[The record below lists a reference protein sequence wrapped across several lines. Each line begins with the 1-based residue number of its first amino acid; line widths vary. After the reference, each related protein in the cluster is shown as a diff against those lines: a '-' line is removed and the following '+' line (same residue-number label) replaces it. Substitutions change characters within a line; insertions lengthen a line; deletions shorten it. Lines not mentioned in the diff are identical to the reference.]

1 MFYYA
6 RADTHYLL
14 YIYDNMRNELIDL
27 TNADVPD
34 ENRIEIVLQKSK
46 ETSLIRYEKQVY
58 NAESGKGPGG
68 WFSVLYKTSS
78 LLSNEQFAVFKAVH
92 EWRDKIARTDDE
104 STGFVMPNH
113 VIFTIARIL
122 PMDMIALLGL
132 LHPISHSV
140 KSRSGELL
148 KVIQD
153 SRARGKNG
161 PSMASFFNPKQA
173 TALSKPAA
181 SVTTKTLLTAI
192 IDETELVSEQSSFW
206 GGAFGSSLWEA
217 PSVDTN
223 ETLRLAVPL
232 PQLSSEVFSTPE
244 TSALAD
250 RSRSKA
256 VDLVSP
262 SPEPPTPEEPFVV
275 KRGGKRKS
283 EAISEDDADANTTG
297 DIDTSVNEADEM
309 SLEPES
315 ERRKRQ
321 KNTKRAEK
329 KERKRQKILAKSQSA
344 AEDEK
349 PFDYSK
355 AESVLSGKNKGGDR
369 GSKKQKKPF
378 DPYSKSENAE
388 GGMRRLQTERPG
400 KSHTFKN

>member
-14 YIYDNMRNELIDL
+14 YIYDNMRNELIDM
-27 TNADVPD
+27 TNSDVPD
-34 ENRIEIVLQKSK
+34 ENSIEIVVQKSK

-58 NAESGKGPGG
+58 NSENGKGPGG
-68 WFSVLYKTSS
+68 WFSLLYKTPS
-78 LLSNEQFAVFKAVH
+78 LFNNEQFAVFKAVH
-92 EWRDKIARTDDE
+92 EWRDKIARMDDE

-113 VIFTIARIL
+113 VIFTVAKII

-140 KSRSGELL
+140 KSRSGDLL

-153 SRARGKNG
+153 AKAQGKDG
-161 PSMASFFNPKQA
+161 PSMASVFNTKYA
-173 TALSKPAA
+173 SALSKTTIPVA
-181 SVTTKTLLTAI
+181 TKTLLTAVVN
-192 IDETELVSEQSSFW
+192 ETELVSEQSSFW
-206 GGAFGSSLWEA
+206 GGAFGSSLWET

-232 PQLSSEVFSTPE
+232 PQLSSEIFATPE
-244 TSALAD
+244 TTGLAD
-250 RSRSKA
+250 RSRSKPA
-256 VDLVSP
+256 DVVSP
-262 SPEPPTPEEPFVV
+262 SPEPHIPEEPFVV

-283 EAISEDDADANTTG
+283 EAISDDDTDLHTTG
-297 DIDTSVNEADEM
+297 DFDTSVNEADEM

-315 ERRKRQ
+315 ERTKRQ
-321 KNTKRAEK
+321 KNIKKAGK
-329 KERKRQKILAKSQSA
+329 KERKRQKNLAKNQST
-344 AEDEK
+344 AEAEA

-369 GSKKQKKPF
+369 GPKKQKKPF

>member
-14 YIYDNMRNELIDL
+14 FIYDNMRNELIER
-27 TNADVPD
+27 TNTNVPD
-34 ENRIEIVLQKSK
+34 ENKLEIVLQKSK

-68 WFSVLYKTSS
+68 WFSLLYKTPA

-92 EWRDKIARTDDE
+92 EWRDKVARIDDE
-104 STGFVMPNH
+104 STGFIMPNH
-113 VIFTIARIL
+113 VIFTIAKIL

-132 LHPISHSV
+132 LHPISFGV

-153 SRARGKNG
+153 AKAQGKNG
-161 PSMASFFNPKQA
+161 PSMASVFNPKQVSALPKAA
-173 TALSKPAA
+173 TPVA
-181 SVTTKTLLTAI
+181 TKTLLTAVVN
-192 IDETELVSEQSSFW
+192 ETELVSEQSSFW
-206 GGAFGSSLWEA
+206 GGAFGSSLWET

-232 PQLSSEVFSTPE
+232 PLLTSEIFATPE
-244 TSALAD
+244 NPGLAD
-250 RSRSKA
+250 RSRSQDA
-256 VDLVSP
+256 ELASP
-262 SPEPPTPEEPFVV
+262 SPEPPSQEEPFVI
-275 KRGGKRKS
+275 KGGGKRKS
-283 EAISEDDADANTTG
+283 EAVSEDDADTYTTG
-297 DIDTSVNEADEM
+297 DVDTSVNEVDEM
-309 SLEPES
+309 SLDPES
-315 ERRKRQ
+315 ERRKKQ
-321 KNTKRAEK
+321 KNAKKAGK
-329 KERKRQKILAKSQSA
+329 KERKRQKTIAKNQST
-344 AEDEK
+344 AEDEA

-369 GSKKQKKPF
+369 GPKKQKKPF
-378 DPYSKSENAE
+378 DPYSKSENAQ